1 MHLGKI
7 VAWIKYLLFLFRYSV
22 ETVLLFPRFVCSK
35 KTLTGSAHMTDA
47 TYFRNDARSDYQ
59 QPASNWTVLMGG
71 AATMFAMATLAA
83 VLWA

>member
-1 MHLGKI
+1 
-7 VAWIKYLLFLFRYSV
+7 VAPIKYLVFLFRSFV
-22 ETVLLFPRFVCSK
+22 ETVILPPRFVCSK
-35 KTLTGSAHMTDA
+35 KTQTGSARMTDA

-83 VLWA
+83 VLWV